1 MECSLVG
8 KLNHGILK
16 ICNWKNNSIHPHHVN
31 HHSIHPQ
38 PFSLSKKKFK
48 PKRKLK
54 INLTIEVSDKIF
66 KTAVDFLHFSYFK
79 YFAMKKFEISS
90 DGGVC
95 SLIYSGID

>member
-31 HHSIHPQ
+31 NHSVCP
-38 PFSLSKKKFK
+38 KKKFK

-79 YFAMKKFEISS
+79 YYAMKKFEISS

-95 SLIYSGID
+95 SLIYS